1 MKNRG
6 CLVLGLGAF
15 GVLAVIVIIGIAIA
29 GGKYNSMVD
38 LDENV
43 EQSWAQVQT
52 AYQRRADLIPNLVST
67 VKGYADFE
75 QETLTRVIEARQ
87 QVTNVNVDPE
97 NLTQENF
104 QQFQQAQSQLS
115 SALSRL
121 LVTVER
127 YPELKADQRFA
138 DLQNELASTENQIKY
153 ERDNF
158 NEKATDYNK
167 YIRSFPNNIFAGIYD
182 FERRSLFEADA
193 GAENAPEVSF
203 D

>member
-1 MKNRG
+1 MKNKG
-6 CLVLGLGAF
+6 CLLLGLGAA
-15 GVLAVIVIIGIAIA
+15 GVLAVIVLIGVAIA
-29 GGKYNSMVD
+29 GGKYNAMVD
-38 LDENV
+38 LDEDV
-43 EQSWAQVQT
+43 KQSWAQVQS
-52 AYQRRADLIPNLVST
+52 AYQRRAELIPNLVST
-67 VKGYADFE
+67 VQGYADFE

-97 NLTQENF
+97 SLTAENF
-104 QQFQQAQSQLS
+104 AQFQQAQGQLS

-138 DLQNELASTENQIKY
+138 DLQNELTSTENQIKY

-158 NEKATDYNK
+158 NEKAATYNK
-167 YIRSFPNNIFAGIYD
+167 YVRRFPNNLFAGIYNFD
-182 FERRSLFEADA
+182 VRSLFEA
-193 GAENAPEVSF
+193 APGSDVAPQVSF